1 MQISK
6 KAHSSLNLANNDLL
20 QTPDKKPTTYH
31 VHTSNKQEE
40 SNMKE
45 PIEVDVLTYNH
56 PPNIQKLI
64 PVSNIF
70 GAYKRVKHV
79 ITRTPT

>member
-6 KAHSSLNLANNDLL
+6 KAHSSLNLANNDSLL
-20 QTPDKKPTTYH
+20 TPDKKPSNH
-31 VHTSNKQEE
+31 QLNKSNKLEE
-40 SNMKE
+40 STIKE

-56 PPNIQKLI
+56 PTNIQKLI

-70 GAYKRVKHV
+70 GAYKRINNV